1 MAVGKESIMRATNAN
16 KAAEATTAVVGNP
29 APETVEAA
37 APKATESKATPKKT
51 TTTRTKRT
59 SASKTKTEK
68 KTTQK
73 KTETKPAEK
82 STSAIKSD
90 LPVYLL

>member
-1 MAVGKESIMRATNAN
+1 MRATNAN

-37 APKATESKATPKKT
+37 APKKT
-51 TTTRTKRT
+51 TTTRKKRT